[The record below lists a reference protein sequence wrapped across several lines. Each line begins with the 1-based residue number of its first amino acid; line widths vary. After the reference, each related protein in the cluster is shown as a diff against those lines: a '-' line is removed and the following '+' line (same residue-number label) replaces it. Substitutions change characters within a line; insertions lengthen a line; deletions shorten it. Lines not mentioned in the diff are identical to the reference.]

1 MLERLQK
8 ILARQGIASRRG
20 AEELILAG
28 KIKVNGRIAKIGEKY
43 DEEEDEIEVDG
54 KKLMKNEK
62 RKMKNN
68 GNSNFVYYLL
78 NKPRGYE
85 CSLVARHG
93 DKLAVD
99 LVPKF
104 PRVWTVGRLDKNSRG
119 LLILTNDGKLTEEL
133 THPKFEHEK
142 EYEVLVNKPL
152 TNDFFRRMQK
162 GVALSEGLARADK
175 IRQLGDKKFSL
186 TLHQGW
192 KRQIRRMCESLG
204 YRTIDL
210 VRVRVG
216 KWRLGNLREGKFRK
230 INGCHPEERERR
242 RIS

>member
-8 ILARQGIASRRG
+8 ILARHGIASRR
-20 AEELILAG
+20 ASEELISAG

-43 DEEEDEIEVDG
+43 DEEVDEIEVEG
-54 KKLMKNEK
+54 KKLTT
-62 RKMKNN
+62 NN
-68 GNSNFVYYLL
+68 RQLTTDDRRQTTGRRSSNFVYYLL

-99 LVPKF
+99 LVPKV
-104 PRVWTVGRLDKNSRG
+104 PRVWTVGRLDKDSRG
-119 LLILTNDGKLTEEL
+119 LIILTNDGKLTEEL

-142 EYEVLVNKPL
+142 EYEVIVNKPL

-162 GVALSEGLARADK
+162 GVALSEGLAQADR

-204 YRTIDL
+204 YRTVDL

-216 KWRLGNLREGKFRK
+216 RWKLGNLREGKFRK
-230 INGCHPEERERR
+230 V
-242 RIS
+242 SL